1 MHLALVIN
9 SLGIGG
15 AERVL
20 VRLAHIWAERGHQI
34 SFITFFQ
41 ENDFC
46 YQLNTKDNRIN
57 LINLGESKPL
67 PNTNFFLQ
75 IVKIIKRIYLL
86 KKLFK
91 KMQPDL
97 IISFLVGV
105 NITVLLANIFSKIPI
120 VVSERIDPNKHV
132 IPVFY
137 KQLRLFTYQ
146 FSTAL
151 VVQTKRI
158 AEYFPVSWQEKIFI
172 IPNWVKKPLT
182 TKTNKNQMIKH
193 IRSVGRLDS
202 QKDHQTLIKAFA
214 KLANDY
220 PELTLTIYG
229 EGILRN
235 FLTKLISFLNL
246 EDRIFLPGIATE
258 VETVLTS
265 ADLFVFPSIYEGFP
279 NALCEAMSCGLP
291 VIASNCSGN
300 IDIVEEGVN
309 GLLFNVADVDGL
321 VSCIK
326 KLLDNSDYANKL
338 AVNAQDVVNKFS
350 EPEILKLWDNVLHQ
364 AICKLTFVGNT

>member
-1 MHLALVIN
+1 MLN
-9 SLGIGG
+9 
-15 AERVL
+15 
-20 VRLAHIWAERGHQI
+20 
-34 SFITFFQ
+34 FQ
-41 ENDFC
+41 E
-46 YQLNTKDNRIN
+46 
-57 LINLGESKPL
+57 
-67 PNTNFFLQ
+67 
-75 IVKIIKRIYLL
+75 
-86 KKLFK
+86 
-91 KMQPDL
+91 M
-97 IISFLVGV
+97 
-105 NITVLLANIFSKIPI
+105 NIFICIFLTFIPSKK
-120 VVSERIDPNKHV
+120 ERK
-132 IPVFY
+132 
-137 KQLRLFTYQ
+137 
-146 FSTAL
+146 
-151 VVQTKRI
+151 
-158 AEYFPVSWQEKIFI
+158 
-172 IPNWVKKPLT
+172 LT
-182 TKTNKNQMIKH
+182 I
-193 IRSVGRLDS
+193 
-202 QKDHQTLIKAFA
+202 
-214 KLANDY
+214 
-220 PELTLTIYG
+220 TIYG

-364 AICKLTFVGNT
+364 AICKLTLVGNT